1 MIVSRGLGQ
10 GLAGALV
17 AAGLCLSI
25 PIVIVPTP
33 NPEVRTTI
41 FGHTGQVGKVVPI
54 QRTTTRI
61 ILDRVQVESLFEKIE
76 VSGKANLVLLEFIS
90 ELKVGQ
96 AKVSGKASAKLL
108 GVSADTALGAL
119 LTEGKH
125 DLSDE
130 ELLSM
135 ILGLIV

>member
-1 MIVSRGLGQ
+1 MIVTRGLGQ

-25 PIVIVPTP
+25 PVVIVPTP
-33 NPEVRTTI
+33 SPEARTTI
-41 FGHTGQVGKVVPI
+41 FGHTGQIGKIVPI
-54 QRTTTRI
+54 KRTAVRI
-61 ILDRVQVESLFEKIE
+61 TLDKAQVESLFSRIE
-76 VSGKANLVLLEFIS
+76 VSGKANLVLLEHTS

-96 AKVSGKASAKLL
+96 AKVSGSASAKLL
-108 GVSADTALGAL
+108 GVSADTNLGIL

-135 ILGLIV
+135 IIALIV